1 MDFIYISTYT
11 CVYKV
16 QVHVKK
22 LILLTSL
29 VHFKMIAGLRKMC
42 GMSSVNKKLL
52 DSITL
57 TLNVLT
63 GASKAIGNIRNL
75 KNWFISRRP
84 WFYDQIF
91 LWQSNSWHFCK
102 ENAKHP
108 HVVNCMKCQKL
119 RSVSIWAHPVP
130 EFILGKTS
138 VVSLEE
144 RKIECIKILGLF
156 GLVVFYAASN
166 FKEPTC
172 PQRYWFILKGWIT
185 VMFDFVGLFKLETQ
199 TIKQQ

>member
-11 CVYKV
+11 CIYKV
-16 QVHVKK
+16 QVRVKK

-75 KNWFISRRP
+75 KN
-84 WFYDQIF
+84 
-91 LWQSNSWHFCK
+91 
-102 ENAKHP
+102 
-108 HVVNCMKCQKL
+108 
-119 RSVSIWAHPVP
+119 
-130 EFILGKTS
+130 
-138 VVSLEE
+138 
-144 RKIECIKILGLF
+144 
-156 GLVVFYAASN
+156 
-166 FKEPTC
+166 
-172 PQRYWFILKGWIT
+172 
-185 VMFDFVGLFKLETQ
+185 
-199 TIKQQ
+199 